1 MAQLLHFGPPLPT
14 LHHRHRHRRSAA
26 LSIHSSLSA
35 LPIYSACSNQNP
47 NWASLQLKL
56 KCKGRCSCL
65 FSSDNRREDQARK
78 ALEGALGGKKNEFE
92 KWNKEI
98 KKREDMKEMVGGGDA
113 GGGGWFGWGRWFGW
127 SDGEHFWE
135 EAQQASLTILG
146 ITLVY
151 LLVAKGELLLAVIFN
166 PLLYSLRWTRNSFTF
181 ITSLLLKKMA
191 PAYATVNYT
200 PKEEVISRPSAKEN
214 VIRKWGSD

>member
-1 MAQLLHFGPPLPT
+1 MAQLLHFGPALPT
-14 LHHRHRHRRSAA
+14 LHHRRRRSAA
-26 LSIHSSLSA
+26 LSMDSSLSA
-35 LPIYSACSNQNP
+35 LPVYSSRSNQNP

-56 KCKGRCSCL
+56 KCRGRYSCL

-98 KKREDMKEMVGGGDA
+98 KKREEMIGGGDA
-113 GGGGWFGWGRWFGW
+113 GGGGWFGWRRWFGG

-135 EAQQASLTILG
+135 EAQQASLAILG
-146 ITLVY
+146 IIFVY

-166 PLLYSLRWTRNSFTF
+166 PLLYLLRWTRNSLTF
-181 ITSLLLKKMA
+181 LTSLLLKKMS